1 MVNSDKE
8 NFNEEEIE
16 LKMKRSITMENSQK
30 IWEIDGY
37 LQLHCP
43 VCGNEVMDY
52 DICDVCQWQNT

>member
-37 LQLHCP
+37 L
-43 VCGNEVMDY
+43 
-52 DICDVCQWQNT
+52 